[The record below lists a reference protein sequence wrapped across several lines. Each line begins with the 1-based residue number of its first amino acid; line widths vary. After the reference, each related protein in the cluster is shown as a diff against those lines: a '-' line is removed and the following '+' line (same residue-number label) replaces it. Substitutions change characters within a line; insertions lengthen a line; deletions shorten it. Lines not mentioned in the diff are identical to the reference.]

1 MRPLLNI
8 PAPAGSKATGSYSRI
23 IPAEELGNFDT
34 WRPDALS
41 GTNAASRPTLQ
52 QRAQAQGQHAPDPTP
67 ADIQHVLAQARKAS
81 YEEGYRDGLKA
92 LEDFKKSH
100 AEKMQAQTT
109 STLAQWLSNLDAQWD
124 ELEPRIAQGLSRAAV
139 RLARQVL
146 RQELQAQPE
155 HVVALAREAVQA
167 IAHSARRIELMI
179 HPDDLALVQDALE
192 ETLLTRGGRI
202 HADASITRGGCRVQA
217 DIAAVD
223 ATLEHRW
230 AQAALTLGSTLSLN
244 EAVPVVAEP
253 ATDIAANSDDEDAD
267 TASQT
272 APGAVA

>member
-8 PAPAGSKATGSYSRI
+8 PAPAGSKAAGSYSRI
-23 IPAEELGNFDT
+23 IPAEELGRFDT

-41 GTNAASRPTLQ
+41 GHGPASKPTLQ
-52 QRAQAQGQHAPDPTP
+52 ERAQAQGRQVPEATA
-67 ADIQHVLAQARKAS
+67 ADLEQVLAQARKAS

-100 AEKMQAQTT
+100 AEKMQAQTSARLT
-109 STLAQWLSNLDAQWD
+109 QWLSNLDAQWD
-124 ELEPRIAQGLSRAAV
+124 EIEPHMAQSLSQAAV

-146 RQELQAQPE
+146 RQELQSHPE

-167 IAHSARRIELMI
+167 IAHSARRIELML
-179 HPDDLALVQDALE
+179 HPDDVALVQNALG
-192 ETLLTRGGRI
+192 ETLQARGGRI
-202 HADASITRGGCRVQA
+202 RADPALTRGGCRVQA

-230 AQAALTLGSTLSLN
+230 AQAAQTLGSALPLN
-244 EAVPVVAEP
+244 ETQPAAAEP
-253 ATDIAANSDDEDAD
+253 APDAAAHSTDDAAETS
-267 TASQT
+267 S
-272 APGAVA
+272 GATP